1 MEEVR
6 SVAMHLDTRLW
17 LWLGVRVAADV
28 GPAVNHQDAEA
39 EVRRASLGD
48 RQSEEAGADNDQV
61 DVHRFTG
68 ALAGAGTAG
77 TGAAGAG
84 APAAGAAGSSRS
96 PAASMSGYLHSSAN
110 SQSGGVGNAAS
121 ASPRTAG
128 FGSRPTSG
136 RYTARRSHQGMSR

>member
-6 SVAMHLDTRLW
+6 SVAMHLDARLW

-28 GPAVNHQDAEA
+28 GPTVNHQDAEA

-68 ALAGAGTAG
+68 AFAGAGTAG
-77 TGAAGAG
+77 TG
-84 APAAGAAGSSRS
+84 AAGAAGSSRS